1 MLKGLNY
8 NESNQIRFCEYLN
21 WKMVIYVKSVLQLQL
36 TFLQFE
42 FSNIGFPYGEEEK
55 YVVTFCKCVV
65 FFLFI
70 NFL

>member
-1 MLKGLNY
+1 
-8 NESNQIRFCEYLN
+8 
-21 WKMVIYVKSVLQLQL
+21 MVIYVKSVLQLQL

-42 FSNIGFPYGEEEK
+42 LSNIGFPYGEEEK

>member
-1 MLKGLNY
+1 
-8 NESNQIRFCEYLN
+8 
-21 WKMVIYVKSVLQLQL
+21 MVIYVKSVLQLQL

-42 FSNIGFPYGEEEK
+42 LSKISFPYSEEEPHK
-55 YVVTFCKCVV
+55 LCTFWKVCSYFLQVCS